1 MPYQMPCFT
10 HFERERGQ
18 RRVQVDGVI
27 ARLARMLI
35 SNRQKVP
42 DFGQSPLLDFTI
54 IHILI
59 FVALSEAFVP
69 H

>member
-1 MPYQMPCFT
+1 
-10 HFERERGQ
+10 
-18 RRVQVDGVI
+18 
-27 ARLARMLI
+27 MLI

-69 H
+69 HQYQFLNLFAPLR